1 MVKDSTATNAR
12 SHINI
17 SNQRLYL
24 INEAPEVQRV
34 MFLVEVVLN
43 GMAPISALG
52 TSQVTLCVRA
62 V

>member
-17 SNQRLYL
+17 SNQCIFL

-34 MFLVEVVLN
+34 MFRVEVVLN

-52 TSQVTLCVRA
+52 TSQVTLHARA
-62 V
+62 L

>member
-34 MFLVEVVLN
+34 MFREVVLN

>member
-17 SNQRLYL
+17 PNQCLFL
-24 INEAPEVQRV
+24 LNEASDVQRV
-34 MFLVEVVLN
+34 MFRVEVVLN

-52 TSQVTLCVRA
+52 TSQVTLFARA